1 MPFYDYKCKHGHV
14 FEEMC
19 SMSDRNRKKE
29 CPECSEMGSVML
41 SVNKNKYHP
50 HFGNQDT
57 LWNMRER
64 KRLSETD
71 KKGNYRNKF
80 SGHI

>member
-19 SMSDRNRKKE
+19 SMSDRKRKKE
-29 CPECSEMGSVML
+29 CPECGEKGSVII
-41 SVNKNKYHP
+41 SVKGKHHP

-71 KKGNYRNKF
+71 KKGKYRNKF

>member
-1 MPFYDYKCKHGHV
+1 MPFYDYECKHGHI

-19 SMSDRNRKKE
+19 SMSDRERKKE
-29 CPECSEMGSVML
+29 CPECGEKGSAII
-41 SVNKNKYHP
+41 SVKGKYHP

-57 LWNMRER
+57 FWNMRER
-64 KRLSETD
+64 KRLSETN
-71 KKGNYRNKF
+71 KKGKYRNKF

>member
-1 MPFYDYKCKHGHV
+1 MPFYDYQCKHGHI
-14 FEEMC
+14 FEELC
-19 SMSDRNRKKE
+19 SMSDRNKKKD
-29 CPECSEMGSVML
+29 CPECREKCDVIMTI
-41 SVNKNKYHP
+41 NKARP
-50 HFGNQDT
+50 HFGNLDT
-57 LWNMRER
+57 QWNMRER

>member
-1 MPFYDYKCKHGHV
+1 MPFYDYQCKHGHI
-14 FEEMC
+14 FEELC
-19 SMSDRNRKKE
+19 SMSDRERKKE
-29 CPECSEMGSVML
+29 CPECGEKGNVIISVK
-41 SVNKNKYHP
+41 SKHRP

-64 KRLSETD
+64 KRASETN
-71 KKGNYRNKF
+71 KNGEYRDKF

>member
-1 MPFYDYKCKHGHV
+1 MPFYQYECKHGHI
-14 FEEMC
+14 FDELC
-19 SMSDRNRKKE
+19 SMSDRKRKKE
-29 CPECSEMGSVML
+29 CPECGEKGSFVI
-41 SVNKNKYHP
+41 SVNQSRP
-50 HFGNQDT
+50 HFGNIDT
-57 LWNMRER
+57 QWNMREK